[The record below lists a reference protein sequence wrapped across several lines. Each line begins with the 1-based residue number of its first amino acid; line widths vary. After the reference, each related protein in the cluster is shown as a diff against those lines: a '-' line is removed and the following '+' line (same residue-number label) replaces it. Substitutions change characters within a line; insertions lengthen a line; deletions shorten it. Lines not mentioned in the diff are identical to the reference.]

1 VKESDRL
8 FGIKHFLEVNGIN
21 VEIKNDDLIIEGSP
35 KGIKGGGTINT
46 NLDHRIA
53 MSSLILGLIS
63 ETPVSIDDAKTIN
76 TSFPGFVELMNAL
89 GTKIKLSDLSN
100 SL

>member
-1 VKESDRL
+1 
-8 FGIKHFLEVNGIN
+8 
-21 VEIKNDDLIIEGSP
+21 
-35 KGIKGGGTINT
+35 
-46 NLDHRIA
+46 